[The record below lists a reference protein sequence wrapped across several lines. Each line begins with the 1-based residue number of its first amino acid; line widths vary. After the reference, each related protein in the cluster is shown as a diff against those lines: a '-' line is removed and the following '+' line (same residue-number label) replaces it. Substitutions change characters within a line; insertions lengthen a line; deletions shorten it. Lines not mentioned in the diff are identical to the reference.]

1 MVSFTSSSRLS
12 LAYLLALI
20 VALAACFGAQ
30 TLVIRQTGGRTT
42 KSESNYFSSIA
53 RLQSGVRGE
62 PRVMFLGSSI
72 TGRLPDRSRGVEGV
86 ANLGCDG
93 GSAMET
99 LRAMEE
105 GIIPR
110 APYIIVEG
118 NMLYRALDPKEG
130 QASPSAA
137 MRERWFRTGV
147 AVPNLSAAGRPSSI
161 AYTLLMERK
170 LGASGSAGIGP
181 FPVTTQP
188 TLTPHQQ
195 PTSPAEDALL
205 EEAAGILRKLQAAGS
220 RIAIIMFPPGA
231 DADSPGR
238 RLPEEL
244 ARRAGLPFWDLA
256 NAVPP
261 GMVKFTDGVH
271 MDPASATAALR
282 TIFKATG
289 YPSAP

>member
-1 MVSFTSSSRLS
+1 MDSSTSSSRPGFL
-12 LAYLLALI
+12 YLVCLI
-20 VALAACFGAQ
+20 VALAACFAAQ
-30 TLVIRQTGGRTT
+30 SLVIRHTGGRTT

-53 RLQSGVRGE
+53 RLQSGIRGD
-62 PRVMFLGSSI
+62 PPLMFLGSSI
-72 TGRLPDRSRGVEGV
+72 TGRLPDRTRGFEGV

-99 LRAMEE
+99 LRAMDA

-110 APYIIVEG
+110 APSLIIEG
-118 NMLYRALDPKEG
+118 NTLYRAVGTTETDLAK
-130 QASPSAA
+130 A
-137 MRERWFRTGV
+137 MRKSWFRRGI
-147 AVPNLSAAGRPSSI
+147 AVPNLGAAARPSAM

-170 LGASGSAGIGP
+170 MGTSGGPDVAP
-181 FPVTTQP
+181 FPVTTRP
-188 TLTPHQQ
+188 ISSPAPQ
-195 PTSPAEDALL
+195 PTSKEEDALL
-205 EEAAGILRKLQAAGS
+205 NEAAGILRKLSAAGS
-220 RIAIIMFPPGA
+220 KITIIMLPPGA
-231 DADSPGR
+231 EPVSPNR

-271 MDPASATAALR
+271 MDPASAAATVR
-282 TIFKATG
+282 TIFEATG

>member
-1 MVSFTSSSRLS
+1 MVSSTSSSRFGLVYAVC
-12 LAYLLALI
+12 LVA
-20 VALAACFGAQ
+20 ALAACFGVQ
-30 TLVIRQTGGRTT
+30 SLLIRSTGGRTT

-62 PRVMFLGSSI
+62 PQVMFLGSSI
-72 TGRLPDRSRGVEGV
+72 TGRLPDRTRGFAGV

-99 LRAMEE
+99 LRAMDA

-110 APYIIVEG
+110 APYLIVEG
-118 NMLYRALDPKEG
+118 NTLYRAVHGKETDV
-130 QASPSAA
+130 AKA
-137 MRERWFRTGV
+137 MHKRWFRTGV
-147 AVPNLSAAGRPSSI
+147 AVPNLSAAARPSAM

-170 LGASGSAGIGP
+170 MGASGSPDVAP
-181 FPVTTQP
+181 FEVITQP
-188 TLTPHQQ
+188 TLGPAPQ
-195 PTSPAEDALL
+195 PTNKEEDALL
-205 EEAAGILRKLQAAGS
+205 EEAVGILRRLGAAGS
-220 RIAIIMFPPGA
+220 KITIVMFPPGA
-231 DADSPGR
+231 EPASPNR

-256 NAVPP
+256 NAIPP
-261 GMVKFTDGVH
+261 GMVRFTDGVH
-271 MDPASATAALR
+271 MDPSSATAAVR